1 MKKHVKLGKAK
12 GKSLE
17 KPGLGKG
24 KVGKAK
30 AKAKAKSK
38 LGKVCK
44 RNLDK
49 MGKLSLQE
57 KVQQATEAAEDPEEQ
72 AEELQKNLSTEEKKE
87 VWGKHNT
94 YLKHNPLEKE
104 EHNQLSKKDKGT
116 AACLWF
122 LKKEGKRFIHTSQT
136 VKASESLEKED
147 FWMTEKEAL
156 DKFGERDLNL
166 HIESGRVVW
175 REDPCTYNCWQY
187 KDLHAW
193 KKKVQLNRGK
203 KWQSG
208 QEYEPDE
215 EDLEKFRTL
224 YDEDAMN
231 LDHEISQ
238 LEGRAKGSGK
248 TSGKHLGKGKGKGL
262 GKGKGKGAKEERLAI
277 KDKEPDDEEELP
289 EDEALKDALKK
300 ARKARDSVSAAMS
313 NLEEALGK
321 AKSSLSRQGK
331 AVAEGY
337 SSQLAKNLQTLKEV
351 LGGKKAW
358 KSHAIKKFLEEVAK
372 NIKGAKDETKELKA
386 LGNKAASV
394 AGSRKSK

>member
-1 MKKHVKLGKAK
+1 MPPKKVMKKHVKK
-12 GKSLE
+12 GKGSSLE
-17 KPGLGKG
+17 KQGRL
-24 KVGKAK
+24 GKAK
-30 AKAKAKSK
+30 AKANSK

-44 RNLDK
+44 RNLEK

-57 KVQQATEAAEDPEEQ
+57 KVQQAAEAAEDPEEQ
-72 AEELQKNLSTEEKKE
+72 AEQLQKTLSTEEKKE

-94 YLKHNPLEKE
+94 FLKHNPLEKGD
-104 EHNQLSKKDKGT
+104 HNQLSKKDKGI

-136 VKASESLEKED
+136 VKASEALEKED
-147 FWMTEKEAL
+147 FWMTEKQAL
-156 DKFGERDLNL
+156 DKFGERELNL
-166 HIESGRVVW
+166 HIESGRVVY
-175 REDPCTYNCWQY
+175 REDPCTYNVYQY

-193 KKKVQLNRGK
+193 KKKVQVNRGK

-208 QEYEPDE
+208 QEYEPEE
-215 EDLEKFRTL
+215 EDLEKFKAL

-231 LDHEISQ
+231 LDQHEISK

-248 TSGKHLGKGKGKGL
+248 TSGKHLGKGKTHL
-262 GKGKGKGAKEERLAI
+262 GKGKGKGAKEKQLAI
-277 KDKEPDDEEELP
+277 KDKEPDEEDVP

-300 ARKARDSVSAAMS
+300 VRKARDSVSAAIS

-337 SSQLAKNLQTLKEV
+337 ISQLGKNLQTLKDV
-351 LGGKKAW
+351 LAGKKAW
-358 KSHAIKKFLEEVAK
+358 KSNGIKKFLEEVAK
-372 NIKGAKDETKELKA
+372 NIKGAKDEAKELKA

>member
-1 MKKHVKLGKAK
+1 MKAGKAK
-12 GKSLE
+12 KTSLE

-24 KVGKAK
+24 KLGK

-44 RNLDK
+44 RNFEK
-49 MGKLSLQE
+49 MGKLSLEE
-57 KVQQATEAAEDPEEQ
+57 KVQQAAEAAEDPEEQ
-72 AEELQKNLSTEEKKE
+72 AEELQKNLSVVEKKE

-94 YLKHNPLEKE
+94 HLKNNPLEKE
-104 EHNQLSKKDKGT
+104 EHNQLSKKDKGI

-122 LKKEGKRFIHTSQT
+122 LKKTGKRFIHTSQT
-136 VKASESLEKED
+136 VKASESLEKD
-147 FWMTEKEAL
+147 DYWMTEKEAL
-156 DKFGERDLNL
+156 DKFGDRDLKL
-166 HIESGRVVW
+166 HIDSGRVVW
-175 REDPCTYNCWQY
+175 REDPCTYDCWQY

-193 KKKVQLNRGK
+193 KKKIQVNKGK

-215 EDLEKFRTL
+215 EDLEKFKTL

-231 LDHEISQ
+231 LDQHEISQ
-238 LEGRAKGSGK
+238 LEGKGSGK
-248 TSGKHLGKGKGKGL
+248 TTANHLRKGKGNGL
-262 GKGKGKGAKEERLAI
+262 GKGKGKGAKEKRLAI
-277 KDKEPDDEEELP
+277 KDKEPDDEADVPEE
-289 EDEALKDALKK
+289 EAYKDALKK
-300 ARKARDSVSAAMS
+300 ARKARDSVTAAMS

-337 SSQLAKNLQTLKEV
+337 TSQLGKNLQTLKGV
-351 LGGKKAW
+351 LNGKQAW

-386 LGNKAASV
+386 LGNKPASV